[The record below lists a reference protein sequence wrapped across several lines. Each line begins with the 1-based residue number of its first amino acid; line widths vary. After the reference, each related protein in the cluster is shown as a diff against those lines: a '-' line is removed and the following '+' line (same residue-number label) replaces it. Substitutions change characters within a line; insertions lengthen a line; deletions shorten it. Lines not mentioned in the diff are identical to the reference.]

1 MVKAVKRFLALFL
14 TAVMAVTFFPQFSE
28 IISVTAYAEQQL
40 WDKTSDKNG
49 CSVITTDKKVYYGN
63 SGYSI
68 KIKNKD
74 YNAADV
80 KKTFNVKKNTHY
92 RASVMVKYSGY
103 SKASDSYRPVTGAF
117 LGQSYKLNLSEC
129 YNSSEWKKLTFEFY
143 SGDNTTYSLAL
154 LNGLYTSCCKG
165 TAWFSDFRLEECVSK
180 PSKRWNVLAVVF
192 KNVKAYAELDGKRFL
207 HEGTLNDDDVKHMEK
222 VLKNLYTSVP
232 LLSEGIWGFNSI
244 DVVSTDAVVNEL
256 LIADG
261 NRIDAY
267 SECVSKVL
275 DKYINKA
282 EKESGKRYDQIVAI
296 APLSSATSG
305 WAGKGGGKYKGIP
318 FCQAVLKSGDDW
330 SKDYKNYPESL
341 FVHEML
347 HCVERISRDELKA
360 PTKAFH
366 HSEDDPSLENLYW
379 DAPQN
384 GWYGWAA
391 YHSQYMRHTIPGD
404 RGVDKRAFNTYRNGE
419 YITIYRNGEYKQYD
433 SANEAYPKTDVSK
446 LTISKPKDKIYTGKA
461 IKQKLTVKDGKKTLI
476 EGKDYTLSYVNNKEV
491 GYAAVIVNG
500 KGKYSGKYAQNFKIL
515 PKKNKL
521 TVTKSG
527 SNYTFSWQKNN
538 GAEAFE
544 LYVSKNG
551 GKSYEL
557 LKTVYGD
564 ITAADI
570 TIKSSKSL
578 KFKMRSFT
586 KIYPQTFYSRY
597 TAVVTAKEA
606 AGSEKLDK
614 EAKEPF
620 KSGKLYTIRCKNGGR
635 VLDVAGIS
643 KNDGANLQQWKYVGK
658 PNQKWYLEKQSN
670 GYYKIISYNSDK
682 VLDVVMASKEN
693 GANVIQNT
701 DKNSDNQ
708 LWTIEC
714 VDGYYKIINRNSGKA
729 LEVEKFGIE
738 NGANVSQN
746 KYKGKDN
753 QLWII
758 EAVE

>member
-28 IISVTAYAEQQL
+28 IISVTAYAEGQL
-40 WDKTSDKNG
+40 WDSTYDKNG

-68 KIKNKD
+68 KIKNKN

-103 SKASDSYRPVTGAF
+103 SKASDSYRQVTGAF

-154 LNGLYTSCCKG
+154 LNGLYNSCCKG

-180 PSKRWNVLAVVF
+180 PSNRWNVLAVVF

-207 HEGTLNDDDVKHMEK
+207 HEGTLNDDDVKHVEK
-222 VLKNLYTSVP
+222 VMNGLYTSTP
-232 LLSEGIWGFNSI
+232 LLSEDIWGFSSI

-256 LIADG
+256 YIDDG
-261 NRIDAY
+261 NRIDPY
-267 SECVSKVL
+267 SECVSKEL
-275 DKYINKA
+275 DKLIAKA
-282 EKESGKRYDQIVAI
+282 ENESGKKYDQII
-296 APLSSATSG
+296 AVSPLDGATNG
-305 WAGKGGGKYKGIP
+305 WVGMGGGKYKGIL
-318 FCQAVLKSGDDW
+318 FCQAVMLSGDNW
-330 SKDYKNYPESL
+330 LIKHNYPESL

-347 HCVERISRDELKA
+347 HCVERISRDELKSDTF
-360 PTKAFH
+360 PVH
-366 HSEDDPSLENLYW
+366 RDPNDNSYW
-379 DAPQN
+379 IQRQN
-384 GWYGWAA
+384 GWDEWGSY
-391 YHSQYMRHTIPGD
+391 YSDYIRHVVFGKNL
-404 RGVDKRAFNTYRNGE
+404 GVDKRAFNTYKNCE
-419 YITIYRNGEYKQYD
+419 YRVVYGFEYDYD
-433 SANEAYPKTDVSK
+433 YPKKDVSK
-446 LTISKPKDKIYTGKA
+446 LAISKPKNQVYTGKA
-461 IKQKLTVKDGKKTLI
+461 IKPKLTVKDGNKTLK
-476 EGKDYTLSYVNNKEV
+476 EGKDYTLSYLNNTNV

-500 KGKYSGKYAQNFKIL
+500 KGKYSGKLAQNFKIV

-544 LYVSKNG
+544 LYVSENG

-564 ITAADI
+564 ITATDI

-586 KIYPQTFYSRY
+586 KIYPQTFYSSY

-606 AGSEKLDK
+606 TGKEKLDK

-635 VLDVAGIS
+635 VLDIAGIS
-643 KNDGANLQQWKYVGK
+643 KNNDANLQQWKYVGN
-658 PNQKWYLEKQSN
+658 PNQEWYLEKQSN

-682 VLDVVMASKEN
+682 VLEVVMASKEN

-708 LWTIEC
+708 LWKIEC
-714 VDGYYKIINRNSGKA
+714 VDGYYKIINRNSGKV
-729 LEVEKFGIE
+729 LEVEKSSLE
-738 NGANVSQN
+738 SGANVSQN
-746 KYKGKDN
+746 QYKGKDN

>member
-40 WDKTSDKNG
+40 WDETSDKNG
-49 CSVITTDKKVYYGN
+49 YSEITIDKKVYYGN

-68 KIKNKD
+68 KIKNNN
-74 YNAADV
+74 YNSADV

-103 SKASDSYRPVTGAF
+103 SKDSDSYRPVTGAF

-180 PSKRWNVLAVVF
+180 PSNRWNVLAVVF

-244 DVVSTDAVVNEL
+244 DVVSTDTVVNSL
-256 LIADG
+256 NTDDR
-261 NRIDAY
+261 NKIDVN
-267 SECVSKVL
+267 SERVSKVL
-275 DKYINKA
+275 DKYIDKA
-282 EKESGKRYDQIVAI
+282 EMESGKKYDQII
-296 APLSSATSG
+296 IISPLWGATGG
-305 WAGKGGGKYKGIP
+305 WLGKGGTTYKGINV
-318 FCQAVLKSGDDW
+318 CQVVMTSGDDW
-330 SKDYKNYPESL
+330 FKNGHTFPESL

-347 HCVERISRDELKA
+347 HCVERISKNELKSDTFPVHA
-360 PTKAFH
+360 D
-366 HSEDDPSLENLYW
+366 SNDNIYW
-379 DAPQN
+379 EQRQN
-384 GWYGWAA
+384 GWDGWGS
-391 YHSQYMRHTIPGD
+391 YYSDYIRHVVFGKNL
-404 RGVDKRAFNTYRNGE
+404 GVDKKAFNTYRNC
-419 YITIYRNGEYKQYD
+419 TYKVVYG
-433 SANEAYPKTDVSK
+433 SEPTYPKTDVSK
-446 LTISKPKDKIYTGKA
+446 LTISKPKDKIYTGQA
-461 IKQKLTVKDGKKTLI
+461 VKQKLTVKDGKKTLI
-476 EGKDYTLSYVNNKEV
+476 EGKDYTLSYVNNTKV

-500 KGKYSGKYAQNFKIL
+500 KGNYSGKCAQNFKIL

-544 LYVSKNG
+544 LYVSENG

-564 ITAADI
+564 ITATDI

-586 KIYPQTFYSRY
+586 EIYPQTFYSRY
-597 TAVVTAKEA
+597 TAVVTAKKA
-606 AGSEKLDK
+606 TGSEKLDK

-620 KSGKLYTIRCKNGGR
+620 KSGKLYTIRCKNGGL

-643 KNDGANLQQWKYVGK
+643 KNDGANLHQWEYVGK

>member
-1 MVKAVKRFLALFL
+1 MAKAIKRFMALFL
-14 TAVMAVTFFPQFSE
+14 TAVMTITACPKIFE
-28 IISVTAYAEQQL
+28 DLSVTAYADSQL
-40 WDKTSDKNG
+40 WDKAYDKNQ
-49 CSVITTDKKVYYGN
+49 CSDISIDKSVYYGN

-68 KIKNKD
+68 KIKNNN
-74 YNAADV
+74 YNIASV
-80 KKTFNVKKNTHY
+80 EKKFNVKKNTYY
-92 RASVMVKYSGY
+92 RATVMVKYSDY
-103 SKASDSYRPVTGAF
+103 SLASYAEREACGATF
-117 LGQSYKLNLSEC
+117 GQVWTYNLTET
-129 YNSSEWKKLTFEFY
+129 YNGKNWKKLAFEFN
-143 SGDNTTYSLAL
+143 SGNETEYTIAMY
-154 LNGLYTSCCKG
+154 NGLWNGHCKG

-180 PSKRWNVLAVVF
+180 PSNRWNVLAVVF
-192 KNVKAYAELDGKRFL
+192 KNVNAKAELDGKKFTHKGSL
-207 HEGTLNDDDVKHMEK
+207 KDSDVKYMEK
-222 VLKNLYTSVP
+222 VLNNLYTSVP
-232 LLSEGIWGFNSI
+232 LLSDDIWGFSSI

-256 LIADG
+256 LIADE

-267 SECVSKVL
+267 SECVSKEL
-275 DKYINKA
+275 DKFIEKA
-282 EKESGKRYDQIVAI
+282 EKESGKKYDQIIAI
-296 APLSSATSG
+296 APLSGATPG
-305 WAGKGGGKYKGIP
+305 WVGKGGGKYKGIP

-330 SKDYKNYPESL
+330 SKDYKNYPESV

-384 GWYGWAA
+384 RWYGWAA

-404 RGVDKRAFNTYRNGE
+404 RGVDKRAFNTYRNVE
-419 YITIYRNGEYKQYD
+419 YRIIYRNGEYKGYD
-433 SANEAYPKTDVSK
+433 SENEKYPKKDVSK
-446 LTISKPKDKIYTGKA
+446 LTISKPKNQAYTGKA
-461 IKQKLTVKDGKKTLI
+461 IKPKLTVKDGNKTLQ
-476 EGKDYTLSYVNNKEV
+476 EGKDYTLTYLNNKDV

-500 KGKYSGKYAQNFKIL
+500 KGKYSGKLAQNFKIV

-538 GAEAFE
+538 GAKAFE
-544 LYVSKNG
+544 LYVSENG

-564 ITAADI
+564 ITATTVKIDSG
-570 TIKSSKSL
+570 KKL
-578 KFKMRSFT
+578 KFKMRSLT
-586 KIYPQTFYSRY
+586 EIYPQTFYSSY
-597 TAVVTAKEA
+597 TSVVTAKKA
-606 AGSEKLDK
+606 TGNEKLDK

-620 KSGKLYTIRCKNGGR
+620 KSGKLYTIRCKNGGL
-635 VLDVAGIS
+635 VLDIDGIS
-643 KNDGANLQQWKYVGK
+643 KDNGANLLQWKYVGN

-693 GANVIQNT
+693 GANVIQYT

-708 LWTIEC
+708 LWKIEC

-729 LEVEKFGIE
+729 LEVEKSSLE

-758 EAVE
+758 ETV